1 MANSADVDKSIYYV
15 PESGWYPVFL
25 AFGLM
30 LTVTGLAGWLND
42 VSAGG
47 TGDATQSTIGFAIV
61 ALVLYSWFAKVIEEN
76 TAGLNNESVQRSYV
90 WGMGWF
96 IFSEVMFFAAFFGAL
111 FYVRSFVV
119 PWLGG
124 EGEKGI
130 TNYLWPAFEATWPVV
145 QNPNPALFVNPGQSM
160 QAPGVTDVSAWSA
173 YLPFYNTVI
182 LLSSSVTVHFAHD
195 AIKSQNRNKL
205 IGWLG
210 LTVLLGVIF
219 LVLQVEEYIHAYT
232 ELGLTLGSGIYGS
245 TFFILTGFHGFHV
258 TLGTFMLLIQ
268 LFRAVKGHFSPKDCF
283 GFEASSWYWHFVDV
297 VWVGLFF
304 FVYVF

>member
-1 MANSADVDKSIYYV
+1 MANSAEVDKSIYFV

-47 TGDATQSTIGFAIV
+47 SGDSTQSLVGFAIV

-76 TAGLNNESVQRSYV
+76 TAGLNNESVQRSYI

-111 FYVRSFVV
+111 FYVRTFVV

-124 EGEKGI
+124 EGDKGI

-145 QNPNPALFVNPGQSM
+145 QNPDAALFVNPGQSM
-160 QAPGVTDVSAWSA
+160 EAPGVTDVSAWGA

-195 AIKSQNRNKL
+195 AIKEENRRKL

-210 LTVLLGVIF
+210 FTVLLGAVF
-219 LVLQVEEYIHAYT
+219 LVLQV
-232 ELGLTLGSGIYGS
+232 L
-245 TFFILTGFHGFHV
+245 
-258 TLGTFMLLIQ
+258 LLIT
-268 LFRAVKGHFSPKDCF
+268 KYF
-283 GFEASSWYWHFVDV
+283 GAKID
-297 VWVGLFF
+297 
-304 FVYVF
+304 

>member
-1 MANSADVDKSIYYV
+1 MASSAQVDKSIYFV

-47 TGDATQSTIGFAIV
+47 SGDSTQSLIGFVIV
-61 ALVLYSWFAKVIEEN
+61 SLVLYSWFAKVIEEN
-76 TAGLNNESVQRSYV
+76 TAGLNNESVQRSYI

-111 FYVRSFVV
+111 FYVRTFVV

-124 EGEKGI
+124 EGDKGI

-145 QNPNPALFVNPGQSM
+145 QNPDSALFVNPGQSM
-160 QAPGVTDVSAWSA
+160 EAPGVTDVSAWGA

-195 AIKSQNRNKL
+195 AIKAENRQKL

-210 LTVLLGVIF
+210 FTVLLGLVF
-219 LVLQVEEYIHAYT
+219 LVLQVAEYIHAY
-232 ELGLTLGSGIYGS
+232 
-245 TFFILTGFHGFHV
+245 
-258 TLGTFMLLIQ
+258 
-268 LFRAVKGHFSPKDCF
+268 
-283 GFEASSWYWHFVDV
+283 
-297 VWVGLFF
+297 
-304 FVYVF
+304 